1 MQACDKTGHID
12 SDAVILTMLVE
23 ICLLVEH
30 TMKRYL
36 STATNKIDNEEKKTQ
51 DDWRLPISLHTTSQQ
66 IFVMFRGIGLLM
78 TDHAGSQGPVLASEV
93 QEGERHSEEAQKEI
107 RDGKIHYEDVSCCQ
121 QNLQDICLSKIYN
134 DGNDCLCPFS
144 FLLQ

>member
-1 MQACDKTGHID
+1 
-12 SDAVILTMLVE
+12 
-23 ICLLVEH
+23 
-30 TMKRYL
+30 
-36 STATNKIDNEEKKTQ
+36 
-51 DDWRLPISLHTTSQQ
+51 
-66 IFVMFRGIGLLM
+66 M

-121 QNLQDICLSKIYN
+121 QNLQDNGFSKIYN

-144 FLLQ
+144 FLVQESRKLLIQFCRPIF